1 MTKLSVNLNKIALLR
16 NSRETKL
23 PSVVEAAKTAI
34 AGGADGITV
43 HPRPDQR
50 HITPNDVVELSNLLK
65 KPEHQHVELNIEGN
79 PTFAEQSN
87 GYPGFIN
94 LVERVRPDQCT
105 LVPDSNEQLTSD
117 HGWNFE
123 EITFDFRQLVERLKS
138 QGIRTSGFVE
148 TDQDQIDLAKKMG
161 LERIE
166 LYTGPYANS
175 FGGDMQ
181 MKILNKFISA
191 AEKSINLGLMVNAG
205 HDLNQHN
212 LPLFVQQVPDISE
225 VSIGHALICDSIYEG
240 LEQTV
245 KNYKSIL
252 LKHSE
257 GSC

>member
-1 MTKLSVNLNKIALLR
+1 MIKLSVNLNKIALLR
-16 NSRETKL
+16 NARNTKI
-23 PSVVEAAKTAI
+23 PSIVEAAETVI

-50 HITPNDVVELSNLLK
+50 HITPDDVIEISNLLK
-65 KPEHQHVELNIEGN
+65 KPKYHHIEFNIEGN
-79 PTFAEQSN
+79 PLFSEQAN

-94 LVERVRPDQCT
+94 LVEKVRPTQCT
-105 LVPDSNEQLTSD
+105 LVPDSNDQLTSD

-123 EITFDFRQLVERLKS
+123 EVTFDFLQLVDRLKTK
-138 QGIRTSGFVE
+138 GIRTSAFLD
-148 TDQDQIDLAKKMG
+148 TDYHQINLAKKMG

-166 LYTGPYANS
+166 LYTGPYACS

-181 MKILNKFISA
+181 TESLNKLITA
-191 AEKSINLGLMVNAG
+191 AEKCINLGLMVNAG
-205 HDLNQHN
+205 HDLNQQN
-212 LPLFVQQVPDISE
+212 LPLFVQKVPEVSE

-257 GSC
+257 RP